1 MIKLRSVVAVAVIL
15 VSLVAQARAAEPAGN
30 DNPHPFVNIN
40 DDAELIGA
48 IQIDDAPDP
57 LIGGAI
63 SDGPDPISG
72 DSAPVACVVEGPEPF
87 GTSTDDDSD
96 VVHGVICRISW
107 TAVVVVWVAR

>member
-72 DSAPVACVVEGPEPF
+72 DSAPVACVVDGPESCVPLA
-87 GTSTDDDSD
+87 DDDD
-96 VVHGVICRISW
+96 VVHGVMCRIGW
-107 TAVVVVWVAR
+107 TAVVVGWVAQ

>member
-1 MIKLRSVVAVAVIL
+1 MIKLRSVVAVAVF
-15 VSLVAQARAAEPAGN
+15 LVAVEPAGAESIN
-30 DNPHPFVNIN
+30 DNAGPFATIS

-48 IQIDDAPDP
+48 IQIDDVPDP

-72 DSAPVACVVEGPEPF
+72 DSAPVACVVDGPEPF
-87 GTSTDDDSD
+87 GTSTDDDPD
-96 VVHGVICRISW
+96 VVHGVICRIGW